1 MSHLDPRSIRR
12 IGARRLARGEG
23 RYVDDVEA
31 PDALHAVFVRSPMAH
46 AIVRGVH
53 LDAARHAEGVLAIYG
68 PDDLASLGARPL
80 PIGWTVLGQRAGA
93 IPLLATDRV
102 RYVGEAIAMIVATDR
117 YLAEDAS
124 ELVDLDLE
132 PLPAV
137 LDLEFAIG
145 PGASVLH
152 PEWGDNILARQLIDT
167 GDVDAQFA
175 AADVT
180 VDGHFEVARQSGVP
194 MECRGALARYDSTA
208 GEVVVI
214 TSSQSPHHAA
224 ECLTEAVGHDVY
236 SVRVI
241 APDVGG
247 SFGVKDHACVEEAV
261 VALAAID
268 LDRPV
273 RWTQDRRENLIAG
286 VHSRGQCYDL
296 ELAADDDGHIRAVR
310 GRLLYDAGA
319 RSGNHGAGTAV
330 YSSLMLP
337 GPYAFQSYRLEML
350 AVVTN
355 APPSAAYRG
364 YGAPEAAFAM
374 EGLIDTLAYRLGLDP
389 AEVRRRNLIRPDC
402 YPYRSA
408 SGLEYD
414 IAHHR
419 RALDRALELADG
431 APRPRPGSLR
441 GMGIGMFLLMG
452 GFGPSRAAL
461 DVGSSFGGYETAHVR
476 MDGSAQVRL
485 SIGMP
490 TQGQGVETA
499 LAQIAAAELGVD
511 PANDI
516 RMDSSDTGRV
526 PYSPVGAIASRG
538 AAVGGAAVAA
548 AARRL
553 AAQLRRMAGEMLA
566 VAPDDVELREGRAVR
581 PDGQAITLSGV
592 AAAIRRGE
600 LRLGEAETALEASAT
615 VDPTADTFSYGAH
628 VAIADVD
635 PSTGSVSLVRYAA
648 VSDCGRLINPAIVH
662 GQVEGGIVQGIGGAL
677 MEEIAFTDD
686 GAPTAA
692 TLFDYVLPTAYDI
705 PPLAIELFETPSPV
719 TPTGARGAG
728 EIGIIGPGAAIAGA
742 VTAAFGGRVH
752 ARRLPLTPPR
762 VRALA
767 IAASTG
773 REPLPTS
780 SISAYSGEP
789 RRPVEQE
796 SP

>member
-1 MSHLDPRSIRR
+1 MSQADPRSIPR

-23 RYVDDVEA
+23 RYVDDIGA
-31 PDALHAVFVRSPMAH
+31 PDALQAVFVRSPMAH
-46 AIVRGVH
+46 AIVRGVYVE
-53 LDAARHAEGVLAIYG
+53 AAREAEGVLAVYTAR
-68 PDDLASLGARPL
+68 DLASLGAGPL

-93 IPLLATDRV
+93 IPLLAADRV

-117 YLAEDAS
+117 YLAEDGS
-124 ELVDLDLE
+124 ELVDLELE

-137 LDLEFAIG
+137 LDLELALS
-145 PGASVLH
+145 PGAALLH
-152 PEWGDNILARQLIDT
+152 PEWGDNVLARQLIDT
-167 GDVDAQFA
+167 GDVDAEFA
-175 AADVT
+175 LADVI
-180 VDGHFEVARQSGVP
+180 VDGHFEVARQTGVP
-194 MECRGALARYDSTA
+194 MECRGALARYDPVA

-214 TSSQSPHHAA
+214 SSSQSPHHAA
-224 ECLTEAVGHDVY
+224 EYLTEALGRDLR

-247 SFGVKDHACVEEAV
+247 SFGVKDHACIEEAV

-296 ELAADDDGHIRAVR
+296 ELAADNDGRIRAVR

-337 GPYAFQSYRLEML
+337 GPYAFQNYRLEML

-374 EGLIDTLAYRLGLDP
+374 EGLIDTLANRVGVEP
-389 AEVRRRNLIRPDC
+389 AEVRRRNFIPREC

-408 SGLEYD
+408 SGLLYD
-414 IAHHR
+414 VADHR
-419 RALDRALELADG
+419 RAMYRALELADG
-431 APRPRPGSLR
+431 APSPRPGSLR
-441 GMGIGMFLLMG
+441 GVGIGMFLLMG
-452 GFGPSRAAL
+452 GFGPTRAAL
-461 DVGSSFGGYETAHVR
+461 DVGSSFGGYETARVR
-476 MDGSAQVRL
+476 MDGRAQVTL

-499 LAQIAAAELGVD
+499 LAQIAATELGVD
-511 PANDI
+511 PATHI

-553 AAQLRRMAGEMLA
+553 AGQLRAMAGEMLA
-566 VAPDDVELREGRAVR
+566 AAPDEVELR
-581 PDGQAITLSGV
+581 DGQAVSPAGTAVPIAVV
-592 AAAIRRGE
+592 AAAIQRGE
-600 LRLGEAETALEASAT
+600 LRLKEAETALEASAT
-615 VDPTADTFSYGAH
+615 VDPVADTFSYGAH
-628 VAIADVD
+628 VAVADVD

-648 VSDCGRLINPAIVH
+648 VTDCGRLINPAIVR

-686 GAPTAA
+686 GAPTSA
-692 TLFDYVLPTAYDI
+692 TLFDYVLPTAHDV
-705 PPLAIELFETPSPV
+705 PPLIIELFETPSPV

-742 VTAAFGGRVH
+742 VSAAFGGRVR
-752 ARRLPLTPPR
+752 ANRLPLTPPR

-773 REPLPTS
+773 RESRPMS
-780 SISAYSGEP
+780 SLSVYSDEP
-789 RRPVEQE
+789 HGPVEQE

>member
-1 MSHLDPRSIRR
+1 MSQLDPRSIPR

-23 RYVDDVEA
+23 RYVDDIEA
-31 PDALHAVFVRSPMAH
+31 PDALHAAFVRSPVAH
-46 AIVRGVH
+46 AIVRAVH
-53 LDAARHAEGVLAIYG
+53 LDAVRRASGVIAVYAA
-68 PDDLASLGARPL
+68 PELASLGAQQL
-80 PIGWTVLGQRAGA
+80 PVGWTVLGQRPGT
-93 IPLLATDRV
+93 IPLLASDRV
-102 RYVGEAIAMIVATDR
+102 RYVGEAIAMIVAEDR
-117 YLAEDAS
+117 YLAEDAC
-124 ELVDLDLE
+124 ELAELDLE
-132 PLPAV
+132 LLRPV
-137 LDLEFAIG
+137 LDLDEAIE
-145 PGASVLH
+145 PGAARLH
-152 PEWGDNILARQLIDT
+152 PGWSDNVLARQLIDT
-167 GDVDAQFA
+167 GDVEAEFA
-175 AADVT
+175 AADVI
-180 VDGHFEVARQSGVP
+180 VDGHFEVARQTGLP
-194 MECRGALARYDSTA
+194 MECRGALARYDSAA

-214 TSSQSPHHAA
+214 SSSQSPHHAA
-224 ECLTEAVGHDVY
+224 EYLAEALGRDLR

-273 RWTQDRRENLIAG
+273 RWTQDRHENLVAG
-286 VHSRGQCYDL
+286 VHSRGQSYDL
-296 ELAADDDGHIRAVR
+296 ELAADQNGRIRAVR

-374 EGLIDTLAYRLGLDP
+374 EGLIDALAYRVGLDP
-389 AEVRRRNLIRPDC
+389 AEVRRRNLIPRER

-414 IAHHR
+414 VADPR
-419 RALDRALELADG
+419 RALDRALELAQG
-431 APRPRPGSLR
+431 APPPRSGWLR
-441 GMGIGMFLLMG
+441 GVGIGMFVLMG

-461 DVGSSFGGYETAHVR
+461 DVGSAFGGYETARVR
-476 MDGSAQVRL
+476 MDGGAQVTL

-499 LAQIAAAELGVD
+499 LAQTAATELGLD
-511 PANDI
+511 PATDV

-548 AARRL
+548 ATRRL
-553 AAQLRRMAGEMLA
+553 AAQLRRMAGQLLA
-566 VAPDDVELREGRAVR
+566 AAPDDVELR
-581 PDGQAITLSGV
+581 DGQAFARDGRAIPLSTV
-592 AAAIRRGE
+592 ASAIRRGE
-600 LRLGEAETALEASAT
+600 LRLGDEETALEASAT

-628 VAIADVD
+628 VAVADVD

-648 VSDCGRLINPAIVH
+648 VSDCGRLINPAIVR

-677 MEEIAFTDD
+677 MEEIRFTAE
-686 GAPTAA
+686 GVPSAA
-692 TLFDYVLPTAYDI
+692 TLFDYVLPTACDI
-705 PPLAIELFETPSPV
+705 PPLMIELFETPSPV

-742 VTAAFGGRVH
+742 VSAAFGGR
-752 ARRLPLTPPR
+752 AQADRLPLTPPR
-762 VRALA
+762 VRTLAL
-767 IAASTG
+767 AASTG
-773 REPLPTS
+773 RELLPT
-780 SISAYSGEP
+780 
-789 RRPVEQE
+789 
-796 SP
+796 